1 MPSESEAR
9 DSTHAKK
16 ADFVI
21 DNSGT
26 LEETL
31 AQVKKAWRKL
41 LALGRAGANG
51 WKDWRWDAGYK
62 E

>member
-51 WKDWRWDAGYK
+51 
-62 E
+62 